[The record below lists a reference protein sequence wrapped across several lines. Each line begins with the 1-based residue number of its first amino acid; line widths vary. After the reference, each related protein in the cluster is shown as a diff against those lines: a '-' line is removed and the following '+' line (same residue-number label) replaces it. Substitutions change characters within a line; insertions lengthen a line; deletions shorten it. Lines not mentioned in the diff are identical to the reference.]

1 MLCVHFISWNLVLVK
16 SLVSMVS
23 LTCSS
28 LVCCAFLLFLPC
40 RTKQMDSVS
49 TRRTNTASNFLSEAK
64 DNETYPPGL
73 RRLSRGSHSEMARL
87 LSVWTDVEWLT
98 RMRKERVSKVSSEN
112 CRDCGT
118 DFKTGERLRT
128 NRIFAHGYSII
139 PRAIAE
145 SSLVVPL
152 EEDSRNL
159 AASSNVSK
167 LITQTNETRQFL
179 ATICGSKA

>member
-1 MLCVHFISWNLVLVK
+1 VRFSRSCPVGQNRWIQ
-16 SLVSMVS
+16 
-23 LTCSS
+23 C
-28 LVCCAFLLFLPC
+28 LPQEQ
-40 RTKQMDSVS
+40 TPQ
-49 TRRTNTASNFLSEAK
+49 ANFLSEAK

-98 RMRKERVSKVSSEN
+98 RMQRERVRKAPSEN
-112 CRDCGT
+112 CRDRGT
-118 DFKTGERLRT
+118 TFKTGERLHT

-145 SSLVVPL
+145 SSLDVPL

-167 LITQTNETRQFL
+167 LITQTNETQRFL
-179 ATICGSKA
+179 PTICGSIA